1 MKQIIITEEEKN
13 KIKSLYEQTT
23 TQTTTVV
30 PKTTTQTT
38 TVVPPT
44 AGIGTTDNLSGMINK
59 KGTWSADQNKISLFN
74 EKNQVVF
81 EVRLNGGGD
90 LNSEV

>member
-13 KIKSLYEQTT
+13 KIKSLYEQ
-23 TQTTTVV
+23 
-30 PKTTTQTT
+30 TTTQTT

-90 LNSEV
+90 LNSEI